1 MVGDIFPGDLAYP
14 EGTDYCSTTLALI
27 KIFFG
32 WIACF
37 VNIFL
42 KIRTLVEVTRSC
54 KENPVLQR
62 AVLIVVCLTSFLN
75 PFMLSG
81 INIALPGIQAEFG
94 ASAVELTWVITSFL
108 LGISVFLVPMGKL
121 ADMYGR
127 RRFFLSGLLIFVIT
141 SVGSGLAVSMPMLI
155 TMRALQG
162 IGGAMLQCTGVA
174 ILVSVFPGQQRG
186 RAMGFLLASVYLGL
200 SLGPFVGG
208 WLTNIL
214 GWRSIFLLNAPLGAY
229 ALVLTWMRLKQ
240 EWIEVEKESFDL
252 KGSLVYGIGL
262 SCFMIGAPRLPDMS
276 GCVLVLAGI
285 AGLILFVCMEQRS
298 PYPVLDMRL
307 FSASRPF
314 AFSNLAALI
323 HYAASYATMF
333 LLSLYLQYMKGMPPQ
348 TAGLV
353 LLCQP
358 VFQAILS
365 PFAGRLSDRIEPGIL
380 ASVGMGMTGMGL
392 AFFAFLGPD
401 SSLVLIVCVLSFMG
415 IGFALF
421 SSPNMNAIMGSVHP
435 AQYGV
440 AAAISSTMRTLGMM
454 VSMGISTVL
463 FAFML
468 GNAVIEPATY
478 PVFLKTARL
487 CFLMFACMCACG
499 MYFSLARGKIHDR
512 QEKRTDEE
520 CLHEN

>member
-1 MVGDIFPGDLAYP
+1 
-14 EGTDYCSTTLALI
+14 
-27 KIFFG
+27 
-32 WIACF
+32 
-37 VNIFL
+37 
-42 KIRTLVEVTRSC
+42 
-54 KENPVLQR
+54 
-62 AVLIVVCLTSFLN
+62 
-75 PFMLSG
+75 MLSG

-108 LGISVFLVPMGKL
+108 LGTSVFLVPMGKL

-127 RRFFLSGLLIFVIT
+127 RRFFLSGLLMFVIT
-141 SVGSGLAVSMPMLI
+141 SVGSGLAVSMSMLI
-155 TMRALQG
+155 AMRALQG
-162 IGGAMLQCTGVA
+162 IGGAILQCTGVA
-174 ILVSVFPGQQRG
+174 ILVSVFPGYQRG

-208 WLTNIL
+208 WLTKML

-240 EWIEVEKESFDL
+240 EWIEAEKESFDL

-276 GCVLVLAGI
+276 ACVLVFVGI
-285 AGLILFVCMEQRS
+285 SGLILFVRMEQRS

-333 LLSLYLQYMKGMPPQ
+333 LLSLYLQYMKGMQPQ

-353 LLCQP
+353 LLFQP
-358 VFQAILS
+358 VFQALLS
-365 PFAGRLSDRIEPGIL
+365 PFAGKLSDRIEPGIL
-380 ASVGMGMTGMGL
+380 ASVGMGMTGLGL
-392 AFFAFLGPD
+392 ALFAFLGPD
-401 SSLVLIVCVLSFMG
+401 ASLVLITCVLSLMG
-415 IGFALF
+415 IGCALF
-421 SSPNMNAIMGSVHP
+421 SSPNMNAIMGSVRRK
-435 AQYGV
+435 QYGV
-440 AAAISSTMRTLGMM
+440 AAGISSTMRTLGMM

-478 PVFLKTARL
+478 PIFLKATRL
-487 CFLMFACMCACG
+487 CFLIFAGLCACG
-499 MYFSLARGKIHDR
+499 MYFSLARGKIHGEGR
-512 QEKRTDEE
+512 EVGQEE
-520 CLHEN
+520 CVQEH